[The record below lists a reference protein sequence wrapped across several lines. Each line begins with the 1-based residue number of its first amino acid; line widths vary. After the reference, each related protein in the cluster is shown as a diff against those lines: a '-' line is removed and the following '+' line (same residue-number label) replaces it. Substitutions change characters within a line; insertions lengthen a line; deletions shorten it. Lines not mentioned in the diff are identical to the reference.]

1 MSAPPSRPLAGIAL
15 MLGFATMASLLDAIT
30 KGLTASYTVP
40 TLLWLRFLGQTGSL
54 LLLLP
59 WIGWSGL
66 AATSAPAVQLGRGV
80 ALTVSAGAFVFALSY
95 LPFATAKVLS
105 FTSPLLVT
113 LLSLP
118 LLGERVGWRRAVAVA
133 VGFLGVVAVIRPG
146 FGIDGATALDWAMAL
161 PLLSAGAYACYQ
173 LLTRRVAQ
181 RDGPVASL
189 FYVSVVGLV
198 ASSLLV
204 PFHFVSVPP
213 WLVAFLLVHGAL
225 VGVGHFLQIRALA
238 LAPASLLAP
247 FGYASLLWAVLIGA
261 TVFGEAIGVFTI
273 LGALTIAGS
282 GLYLFRSAA
291 SGK

>member
-1 MSAPPSRPLAGIAL
+1 

-30 KGLTASYTVP
+30 KGLTATYPVP
-40 TLLWLRFLGQTGSL
+40 VLLWLRFLGQTGSL

-59 WIGWSGL
+59 WLGWRGL
-66 AATSAPAVQLGRGV
+66 VVTSAPRVQLGRGV
-80 ALTVSAGAFVFALSY
+80 ALAISAGSFVFALSY

-118 LLGERVGWRRAVAVA
+118 LLGERVGWRRAVAVLA
-133 VGFLGVVAVIRPG
+133 GFLGVVVVIRPG
-146 FGIDGATALDWAMAL
+146 VGAPDVAGLDWAMLL
-161 PLLSAGAYACYQ
+161 PLLSALAYACYQ
-173 LLTRRVAQ
+173 LLTRHIAQ
-181 RDGPVASL
+181 RDGAVTSL
-189 FYVSVVGLV
+189 FYVSVVGLAG
-198 ASSLLV
+198 ASVLV
-204 PFHFVSVPP
+204 PFHWAAVPP

-225 VGVGHFLQIRALA
+225 VGAGHFLQIRALA

-261 TVFGEAIGVFTI
+261 LVFGEAIGPFTL
-273 LGALTIAGS
+273 LGALAIAGS

-291 SGK
+291 AGR

>member
-1 MSAPPSRPLAGIAL
+1 MSAPHRPLAGIAL
-15 MLGFATMASLLDAIT
+15 MLGFATMASLLDAVT
-30 KGLTASYTVP
+30 KGLTASYPVP
-40 TLLWLRFLGQTGSL
+40 MLLWLRFLGQTGSL

-59 WIGWSGL
+59 WIGWAGL
-66 AATSAPAVQLGRGV
+66 LATSAPRVQLGRGV
-80 ALTVSAGAFVFALSY
+80 ALTVSARAFVFALSY

-118 LLGERVGWRRAVAVA
+118 LLGERVGWRRALAVA

-146 FGIDGATALDWAMAL
+146 FGEGTALEWAMAL
-161 PLLSAGAYACYQ
+161 PLLSAAAYACYQ

-198 ASSLLV
+198 ASSVLV
-204 PFHFVSVPP
+204 PFHFVAVPP

-261 TVFGEAIGVFTI
+261 TVFGEAIGVFTL

-282 GLYLFRSAA
+282 GLYLFRSAT
-291 SGK
+291 SGR